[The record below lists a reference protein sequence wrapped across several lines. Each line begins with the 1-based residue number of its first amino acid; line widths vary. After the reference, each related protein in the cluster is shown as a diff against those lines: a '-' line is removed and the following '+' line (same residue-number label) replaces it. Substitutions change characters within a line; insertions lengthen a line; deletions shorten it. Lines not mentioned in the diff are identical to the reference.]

1 MDLLSL
7 VAKLTLDTSEYDNG
21 LDDSEKSASTFG
33 AKLKS
38 TLGTAGKVGS
48 IALGAVTAA
57 GSAVVGT
64 FINGTKSVAEY
75 GDNIDK
81 MSQKLGISREAYQEW
96 DAVLQHS
103 GTSIDSMSRGM
114 QTLQRN
120 AVNSADKFEK
130 LGISQEQLASMST
143 EDLFSATIT
152 GLQNMGEGAERTAL
166 ASELLGGSAK
176 ELGAL
181 LNTSAED
188 TQAMRDRVNEL
199 GGVMSDDAVKAAAAY
214 QDSLQDMQTAMQ
226 GLGRNVISDFLP
238 SVTKVMDGI
247 ASLFIGDASGAELIT
262 EGISDMINK
271 IMDAIPKMIDTGMEI
286 MESLLDVIIDN
297 LPEVIEAGTEIL
309 MKLIIGIINALPELI
324 EKAPEIV
331 KALVSAIIESAP
343 ELLQASL
350 ELILTIGRGIVNNLP
365 KIAEKGREIIDS
377 FKQAIMNKVHEA
389 ADWGRDLIQNFI
401 DGILSKW
408 HALRDTVSNVAQTVK
423 DFIGFSEPK
432 DGPLSNFHTYA
443 PDMMQGFA
451 KGIRDNE
458 KVITDQIAKSFD
470 FGDSMINPVINSSGM
485 VGGGT
490 NITMNVYGA
499 QGQDMR
505 EFANYVISI
514 LDQRVNR
521 RQRVWA

>member
-7 VAKLTLDTSEYDNG
+7 VAKLTLDTSEYDSG

-33 AKLKS
+33 EKLKS

-64 FINGTKSVAEY
+64 FVSGTKSLAEY

-81 MSQKLGISREAYQEW
+81 MSQKMGLSREAYQEW
-96 DAVLQHS
+96 DAIMQHS
-103 GTSIDSMSRGM
+103 GSSIDGMARGM
-114 QTLQRN
+114 TTLSK
-120 AVNSADKFEK
+120 AVENGDKTFEK
-130 LGISQEQLASMST
+130 LGLSMDEVKNMSQ

-152 GLQNMGEGAERTAL
+152 ALQNMESGTERTVYAQK
-166 ASELLGGSAK
+166 LLGGSAK

-181 LNTSAED
+181 LNTSAAD
-188 TQAMRDRVNEL
+188 TEAMRQKVHDL
-199 GGVMSDDAVKAAAAY
+199 GGVMSDEAVMSAAAF
-214 QDSLQDMQTAMQ
+214 QDSLQDMQTSIS
-226 GLGRNVISDFLP
+226 GLGRGLLSNFLP
-238 SVTKVMDGI
+238 SITGIMDGI
-247 ASLFIGDASGAELIT
+247 TAVFGGDSGGAQMISQ
-262 EGISDMINK
+262 GVSDMVSK
-271 IMDAIPKMIDTGMEI
+271 IGEAIPQIIDTGTELMT
-286 MESLLDVIIDN
+286 SFLDIIIEN
-297 LPEVIEAGTEIL
+297 LPEIVSAGTEIL
-309 MKLIIGIINALPELI
+309 IKLTTGIIEALPDLI
-324 EKAPEIV
+324 AKAPEIIG
-331 KALVSAIIESAP
+331 ALVNAIIENAP
-343 ELLQASL
+343 ALLQASS
-350 ELILTIGRGIVNNLP
+350 ELIRMIGQGIVNNFP
-365 KIAEKGREIIDS
+365 KLVQKGHEIIDKIKS
-377 FKQAIMNKVHEA
+377 AILEKVHEA

-408 HALRDTVSNVAQTVK
+408 YALRDTVSNVAQTVK

-443 PDMMQGFA
+443 PDMMQEFA

-458 KVITDQIAKSFD
+458 RVITDQIAKSFD